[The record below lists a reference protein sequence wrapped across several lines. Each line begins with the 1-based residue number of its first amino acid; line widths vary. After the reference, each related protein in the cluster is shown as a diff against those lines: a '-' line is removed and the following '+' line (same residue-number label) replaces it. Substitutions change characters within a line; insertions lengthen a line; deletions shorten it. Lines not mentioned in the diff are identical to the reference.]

1 MAMTAPRIVA
11 GSGAFRVQTCHMAST
26 PRLAIAIILLLLGAG
41 FAPTVA
47 AQPLEKPHRVGVLW
61 PSNAS
66 ANPMFDAFVHGLRDL
81 GWVDGKNI
89 MIELRSAEGR
99 ADRLPDLAADLVR
112 LKVDVILTGS
122 TPAALA
128 AKKATGT
135 IPIVMGTSG
144 DPVRLG
150 LVASLARPGGNV
162 TGLAYDE
169 SLQSSIKMLELLK
182 ETIPNARRVAVLT
195 NPGNPAHV
203 AATREVSGAA
213 RSRGIQLQF
222 VEARDLRDFDTA
234 FAAMTRERAGAAMV
248 ITEALFTRHLP
259 ELRDLAAKSRLPV
272 MYGQRLYPEA
282 GGLMSFGVDLHD
294 GFRRAAAYVDK
305 ILKGARPS
313 DLPIEQPTKYEL
325 VINLK
330 TARALSLTI
339 PQAVLARTDQ
349 FID

>member
-1 MAMTAPRIVA
+1 
-11 GSGAFRVQTCHMAST
+11 
-26 PRLAIAIILLLLGAG
+26 
-41 FAPTVA
+41 
-47 AQPLEKPHRVGVLW
+47 
-61 PSNAS
+61 
-66 ANPMFDAFVHGLRDL
+66 MFHAFVHGLQDL
-81 GWVDGKNI
+81 GWVDGQNI
-89 MIELRSAEGR
+89 VIEQRSAEGR

-112 LKVDVILTGS
+112 VKVDVILTGS

-128 AKKATGT
+128 AKKVTGT

-169 SLQSSIKMLELLK
+169 SLQSAVKMLELLK

-203 AATREVSGAA
+203 AARREVSGAA
-213 RSRGIQLQF
+213 QSRRIQLQL
-222 VEARDLRDFDTA
+222 VEARDPRDFDTA

-248 ITEALFTRHLP
+248 ITETLFTRHLP
-259 ELRDLAAKSRLPV
+259 ELRDLAAKSRVPV

-282 GGLMSFGVDLHD
+282 GGLMSYGVDLRD
-294 GFRRAAAYVDK
+294 SFRRAASYVDR
-305 ILKGARPS
+305 ILKGARPG

-325 VINLK
+325 VINSK
-330 TARALSLTI
+330 TAKALGLTI
-339 PQAVLARTDQ
+339 PQAVLVRADHL
-349 FID
+349 ID

>member
-1 MAMTAPRIVA
+1 VV
-11 GSGAFRVQTCHMAST
+11 SGVTTR
-26 PRLAIAIILLLLGAG
+26 PAIAVILLLLAAG
-41 FAPTVA
+41 FFATVV
-47 AQPLEKPHRVGVLW
+47 AQPLAKPHRVGVLW
-61 PSNAS
+61 PTNVST
-66 ANPMFDAFVHGLRDL
+66 NPMFDAFVHGLRNL
-81 GWVDGKNI
+81 GWVEGKNI
-89 MIELRSAEGR
+89 VIEHRSAEGR

-112 LKVDVILTGS
+112 VKVDVILTGS

-128 AKKATGT
+128 ARKATGT

-169 SLQSSIKMLELLK
+169 GLQSVVKMLELLK
-182 ETIPNARRVAVLT
+182 ETIPNARRVAVLW
-195 NPGNPAHV
+195 NPGNQAHV
-203 AATREVSGAA
+203 AATRELSSAA
-213 RSRGIQLQF
+213 RSRGIQLQL
-222 VEARDLRDFDTA
+222 VEARGPKDFDAA
-234 FAAMTRERAGAAMV
+234 FAGMSRERAGAVMV
-248 ITEALFTRHLP
+248 ITEAVFTRHLR

-282 GGLMSFGVDLHD
+282 GGLMSYGVDLRD
-294 GFRRAAAYVDK
+294 SFRRAAAYVDK
-305 ILKGARPS
+305 ILKGARPG

-330 TARALSLTI
+330 TAKALNLTI
-339 PQAVLARTDQ
+339 PQSVLVRTDQ

>member
-1 MAMTAPRIVA
+1 VV
-11 GSGAFRVQTCHMAST
+11 SRVTT
-26 PRLAIAIILLLLGAG
+26 RLTIAVILLLVAAAS
-41 FAPTVA
+41 FATVV
-47 AQPLEKPHRVGVLW
+47 AQPLEKPYRVGVLW
-61 PSNAS
+61 PSS
-66 ANPMFDAFVHGLRDL
+66 VSTNPMFHAFVQGLRDL
-81 GWVDGKNI
+81 GWVDGKS
-89 MIELRSAEGR
+89 MVIELRSAEGR

-112 LKVDVILTGS
+112 VKVDVILTGS

-169 SLQSSIKMLELLK
+169 SLQSPIKMLELLK
-182 ETIPNARRVAVLT
+182 EMIPNARRVAVLT

-213 RSRGIQLQF
+213 RSRGIQLQL

-234 FAAMTRERAGAAMV
+234 FAAMTRERADAVMV
-248 ITEALFTRHLP
+248 ITEALFTRHLA

-282 GGLMSFGVDLHD
+282 GGLMSFGVDLRD
-294 GFRRAAAYVDK
+294 SFSSRRGVRRQNPEGRQAQRPADRAA
-305 ILKGARPS
+305 
-313 DLPIEQPTKYEL
+313 
-325 VINLK
+325 
-330 TARALSLTI
+330 
-339 PQAVLARTDQ
+339 DQ
-349 FID
+349 I